1 MNTMDTDTWKRRG
14 ISFLWDAASF
24 ARLAS
29 PPEVLSLR
37 AASRLSKAWN
47 DELPANGGKALAVA
61 GLDVC
66 LDLMTPDDAE
76 AWIDEILRPFIWQ
89 FQAEYDGEGALVFWI
104 PGGDRRI
111 SMNPASEQ
119 YSWRCAPPFKDRSL
133 AIGRLLLGGAES
145 DAARIIDPE
154 AVDRNPDGP
163 AWIGLHHPRIS

>member
-1 MNTMDTDTWKRRG
+1 MKTMNTDTWTRRG
-14 ISFLWDAASF
+14 ISFLWGEAAF

-29 PPEVLSLR
+29 PAQVLSFR
-37 AASRLSKAWN
+37 AAWQLSKAWEE
-47 DELPANGGKALAVA
+47 ELPANGGRALAVA

-66 LDLMTPDDAE
+66 LDLMAPDDAE
-76 AWIDEILRPFIWQ
+76 TWIDEILRPFIRE

-119 YSWRCAPPFKDRSL
+119 YSWRCAPPFKDQSL
-133 AIGRLLLGGAES
+133 EIGRLLLGGAEP
-145 DAARIIDPE
+145 DAERIIDPQ
-154 AVDRNPDGP
+154 AADQDPDGS